1 MATRDT
7 PYLTTDTFLH
17 VMIKKNFITIS
28 GLVITVV
35 SGNRYLSKSSSGNV
49 LCITNPGNVFVARYV
64 ILLVTIT
71 FFYNFVIKII

>member
-7 PYLTTDTFLH
+7 PCLTIDTCTFLR
-17 VMIKKNFITIS
+17 VMVKKNFITIS

-35 SGNRYLSKSSSGNV
+35 SGNRYLSKSSNGNA
-49 LCITNPGNVFVARYV
+49 LCITTPGNVFVARYV

-71 FFYNFVIKII
+71 FF